1 MKKILFVVLT
11 LCLSSLFAEL
21 YPARRYV
28 ELGVGVDVLAAQNAM
43 PLADIFKKNLVLDLK
58 SISSSLP
65 KSGFRAYL
73 WEADDVHLDFNFKK
87 FGFGFHANTEYSA
100 NLNISKELF
109 DILGSGIRPGEEYT
123 AEGNVWAESFV
134 SFSVPVRFNV
144 GKWRVKVAP
153 ACFAPIFYAPST
165 TVKARAVNGNDGS
178 VTISAS
184 APIEFYTVG
193 KYKDIVKNGTIS
205 TDFLKDFDTKNI
217 GQDLARA
224 MGFDISA
231 LVEYPLFDTL
241 DVGGYANI
249 PIVPARLKGK
259 VSATATLSAQC
270 DSIMRVITDDSK
282 FEKTAEITDAVY
294 SDANYAVNRPMR
306 LGAECAWRPV
316 GKWLTLR
323 GSAGLALRNPFGE
336 DFSVKSVYPEYKL
349 GVEIVGIGMFG
360 LNLST
365 EYTKKIFAHSVGIML
380 NFRAIEFDIAAAV
393 CSPTFIQSF
402 KGEGLC
408 ASAAVKLGW

>member
-1 MKKILFVVLT
+1 MKRILFVALT
-11 LCLSSLFAEL
+11 LCLSCLFAEL

-28 ELGVGVDVLAAQNAM
+28 ELGVSSDILVAQNGM
-43 PLADIFKKNLVLDLK
+43 PLADIFKKNLVIDLNK
-58 SISSSLP
+58 LSSSLP
-65 KSGFRAYL
+65 KSGFKAYL

-87 FGFGFHANTEYSA
+87 FGFGFHVNTEYSA
-100 NLNISKELF
+100 NLNISKDLF
-109 DILGSGIRPGEEYT
+109 NILGNGIKPGKEYT
-123 AEGNVWAESFV
+123 ADGNVWAESFV

-144 GKWRVKVAP
+144 GKWRIKVAP
-153 ACFAPIFYAPST
+153 ACFAPLYYVPST
-165 TVKARAVNGNDGS
+165 TVKARAVNGKDGS
-178 VTISAS
+178 VTVTAT

-193 KYKDIVKNGTIS
+193 RYKNIVKDGSIS
-205 TDFLKDFDTKNI
+205 WDFFKDFDGSGL

-224 MGFDISA
+224 AGVDISA
-231 LVEYPLFDTL
+231 LVEYPLLDTL
-241 DVGGYANI
+241 DIGGYANI

-259 VSATATLSAQC
+259 VTATATLSAQC
-270 DSIMRVITDDSK
+270 DSILRVITDDSK

-294 SDANYAVNRPMR
+294 SDANYYVNRPMR
-306 LGAECAWRPV
+306 LGGECAWRPV

-323 GSAGLALRNPFGE
+323 GSAGLALRNPFGK
-336 DFSVKSVYPEYKL
+336 DFSIKSVYPEYRL

-380 NFRAIEFDIAAAV
+380 NFRAIEFDVAAAV

>member
-1 MKKILFVVLT
+1 MKKLLFAVIA

-28 ELGVGVDVLAAQNAM
+28 ELGVSSDVLAAQNAM
-43 PLADIFKKNLVLDLK
+43 PLADIFKKNLVIDLK

-87 FGFGFHANTEYSA
+87 FGFGFHANTECSA

-109 DILGSGIRPGEEYT
+109 DILASGIKPGKEYT
-123 AEGNVWAESFV
+123 AEGNVWAESFA

-144 GKWRVKVAP
+144 GKFRVKVAP
-153 ACFAPIFYAPST
+153 ACFAPIFYVPST
-165 TVKARAVNGNDGS
+165 TVKARAVNGSDGS
-178 VTISAS
+178 VTVSAT

-193 KYKDIVKNGTIS
+193 KYRDIVKDGKIS
-205 TDFLKDFDTKNI
+205 TDFYKSFDGKDI

-306 LGAECAWRPV
+306 FGAECAWRPV
-316 GKWLTLR
+316 GNWLTLR
-323 GSAGLALRNPFGE
+323 AKAGVALRNPFGA
-336 DFSVKSVYPEYKL
+336 DFGIKSFYPEYKL
-349 GVEIVGIGMFG
+349 GVDIVGIGMFG
-360 LNLST
+360 LGLNSQ
-365 EYTKKIFAHSVGIML
+365 YTKKVFAHGIDIML
-380 NFRAIEFDIAAAV
+380 NFRAIEFDISAAV
-393 CSPTFIQSF
+393 CSPSFVQSF
-402 KGEGLC
+402 KGEGV
-408 ASAAVKLGW
+408 AAAFGVKLGW